1 MTKWVLHRR
10 DALSQP
16 GDPVIVTLSSA
27 ESYARSDA
35 HRTAK
40 DPKLNF
46 CYDDLVYWLR
56 DDDKSFLDYLAGKIS
71 VINLRHTEL
80 WGQLVLFGPLS
91 ADCLRLFATPDD
103 PHLPASHRTLLKTF
117 LFKSLL
123 VSFCSVTCMVAWLF
137 LCVTCFVTWERKE
150 LTRSTDLH

>member
-91 ADCLRLFATPDD
+91 ADCLRVVRHTRRPPSPCFSQNSAENVSLQIITRLF
-103 PHLPASHRTLLKTF
+103 LLRNMYGC
-117 LFKSLL
+117 L
-123 VSFCSVTCMVAWLF
+123 MF